1 MQTNKSNAIEVLKQL
16 IAYPTITPQEC
27 GIYAYIKDI
36 LSDFEAL
43 EFEKEGVKNLFLY
56 KDLSAGNAESQN
68 LHSTKGTNVESQ
80 MVQDSKESLTQERD
94 SSDSISTISTK
105 THENTS
111 NFSNAES
118 QNKESQKSHLCFAGH
133 IDVVPPGE
141 GWASEP
147 FTPTIKDGF
156 LYGRGAQDMKA
167 GVAAF
172 VCAIREFVDG
182 LESQNKES
190 QKSHLCFSNAESQNA
205 ESRRS
210 DSSDFINT
218 ESQNLHSTK
227 GANVESIRVQDSKE
241 SLTQERDS
249 SDSISTISTK
259 AHENKSNFSN
269 VESQNAE
276 SRRRDSSDFI
286 NTESQNF
293 NGILS
298 VLLTSDEEGA
308 AIFGTKYTLEC
319 LKERDLLP
327 DFAIVAEPTSVEKFG
342 DMIKVGRRGSING
355 ILKVFGLQG
364 HVAYPKKCLN
374 PVDIIAPHLSKISGH
389 KLDKGSEEFEP
400 SRIVITDIRGGLEVV
415 NVTPN
420 DLKIMFNVR
429 NSTQTSIES
438 VRKYLEYLLAKAP
451 HSLELNQSSKPFL
464 TDKQS
469 LIVQKLVK
477 TLESQNGFAPKL
489 STSGGTSDARY
500 FAEFDV
506 KVVEC
511 GVCNDRIHAINERVR
526 ISEVEMLQKVFLSLL
541 KDFNK
546 GR

>member
-1 MQTNKSNAIEVLKQL
+1 MQTNKSNVIKVLQQL

-27 GIYAYIKDI
+27 GIYAYIKEI

-56 KDLSAGNAESQN
+56 KDLSAGNAESQTHN
-68 LHSTKGTNVESQ
+68 H
-80 MVQDSKESLTQERD
+80 TQIQNATSAVLDYGLPRD
-94 SSDSISTISTK
+94 SSDSISTK
-105 THENTS
+105 THENKS

-118 QNKESQKSHLCFAGH
+118 QNKKSQKPHLCFAGH

-147 FTPTIKDGF
+147 FNPTIKEGF

-172 VCAIREFVDG
+172 VCAIREFVDC
-182 LESQNKES
+182 LESQNL
-190 QKSHLCFSNAESQNA
+190 Q
-205 ESRRS
+205 
-210 DSSDFINT
+210 T
-218 ESQNLHSTK
+218 STK
-227 GANVESIRVQDSKE
+227 GENVESIRAQDSKE

-249 SDSISTISTK
+249 SDSTS
-259 AHENKSNFSN
+259 
-269 VESQNAE
+269 
-276 SRRRDSSDFI
+276 
-286 NTESQNF
+286 SQNF

-319 LKERDLLP
+319 LKEKDLLP

-355 ILKVFGLQG
+355 ILKIFGQQG

-400 SRIVITDIRGGLEVV
+400 SRIVVTDIRGGLEVV

-429 NSTQTSIES
+429 NSTQTSVES
-438 VRKYLEYLLAKAP
+438 VRKYLEHLLAKAP

-469 LIVQKLVK
+469 LIVQKIVK
-477 TLESQNGFAPKL
+477 ALESQNGFAPEL

-500 FAEFDV
+500 FAEFGV

-511 GVCNDRIHAINERVR
+511 GVCNDSIHAINERVR
-526 ISEVEMLQKVFLSLL
+526 MSEVEALQKVFLSLL

-546 GR
+546 GC

>member
-1 MQTNKSNAIEVLKQL
+1 METNQSNVIKVLQQL

-27 GIYAYIKDI
+27 GIYAYIKEI

-56 KDLSAGNAESQN
+56 KDLSAGNAESQTHN
-68 LHSTKGTNVESQ
+68 HTQIQNATSAVLDYGLPR
-80 MVQDSKESLTQERD
+80 DSSDSLAMTQKQD
-94 SSDSISTISTK
+94 SSDSISTK
-105 THENTS
+105 THENKS

-118 QNKESQKSHLCFAGH
+118 QNKKSQKPHLCFAGH

-147 FTPTIKDGF
+147 FNPTIKEGF

-172 VCAIREFVDG
+172 VCAIREFVDC
-182 LESQNKES
+182 LESQNL
-190 QKSHLCFSNAESQNA
+190 Q
-205 ESRRS
+205 
-210 DSSDFINT
+210 T
-218 ESQNLHSTK
+218 STK
-227 GANVESIRVQDSKE
+227 GENVESQRAQDSKE
-241 SLTQERDS
+241 SQKIQIPQSCDS
-249 SDSISTISTK
+249 TS
-259 AHENKSNFSN
+259 
-269 VESQNAE
+269 
-276 SRRRDSSDFI
+276 
-286 NTESQNF
+286 SQNF

-319 LKERDLLP
+319 LKDKDLLP

-355 ILKVFGLQG
+355 ILKIFGQQG

-400 SRIVITDIRGGLEVV
+400 SRIVVTDIRGGLEVV

-429 NSTQTSIES
+429 NSTQTSVES
-438 VRKYLEYLLAKAP
+438 VRKYLEHLLAKAP

-469 LIVQKLVK
+469 LIVQKIVK
-477 TLESQNGFAPKL
+477 ALESQNGFAPEL

-500 FAEFDV
+500 FAEFGV

-511 GVCNDRIHAINERVR
+511 GVCNDSIHAINERVR
-526 ISEVEMLQKVFLSLL
+526 MSEVEALQKVFLSLL

-546 GR
+546 GC

>member
-1 MQTNKSNAIEVLKQL
+1 MQTNKTKSIEVLQQL

-27 GIYAYIKDI
+27 GIYAYIKEI
-36 LSDFEAL
+36 LGDFEAL

-56 KDLSAGNAESQN
+56 KDLSAGNAESQTHN
-68 LHSTKGTNVESQ
+68 HTQIQNATSAVLDYGLPR
-80 MVQDSKESLTQERD
+80 DSSDSLAMTQKQD
-94 SSDSISTISTK
+94 SSDSISTK
-105 THENTS
+105 THENKS
-111 NFSNAES
+111 NFSNAEL
-118 QNKESQKSHLCFAGH
+118 QNKESQKPHLCFAGH

-141 GWASEP
+141 GWESEP
-147 FTPTIKDGF
+147 FNPTIKEGF

-172 VCAIREFVDG
+172 VCAIREFVDC
-182 LESQNKES
+182 LESQNL
-190 QKSHLCFSNAESQNA
+190 Q
-205 ESRRS
+205 
-210 DSSDFINT
+210 T
-218 ESQNLHSTK
+218 STK
-227 GANVESIRVQDSKE
+227 GENVESIRAQDSKE

-249 SDSISTISTK
+249 SDSTS
-259 AHENKSNFSN
+259 
-269 VESQNAE
+269 
-276 SRRRDSSDFI
+276 
-286 NTESQNF
+286 SQNF

-319 LKERDLLP
+319 LKDKDLLP

-355 ILKVFGLQG
+355 ILKIFGQQG

-400 SRIVITDIRGGLEVV
+400 SRIVVTDIRGGLEVV

-429 NSTQTSIES
+429 NSTQTSVES
-438 VRKYLEYLLAKAP
+438 VRKYLEHLLAKAP

-469 LIVQKLVK
+469 LIVQKIVK
-477 TLESQNGFAPKL
+477 ALESQNGFAPEL

-500 FAEFDV
+500 FAEFGV

-511 GVCNDRIHAINERVR
+511 GVCNDSIHAINERVR
-526 ISEVEMLQKVFLSLL
+526 MSEVEALQKVFLSLL

-546 GR
+546 GC

>member
-1 MQTNKSNAIEVLKQL
+1 MQTNKSNVIKVLQQL

-27 GIYAYIKDI
+27 GIYAYIKEI

-56 KDLSAGNAESQN
+56 KDLSAGNAESQTHN
-68 LHSTKGTNVESQ
+68 HTQIQNATSAVLDYGLPR
-80 MVQDSKESLTQERD
+80 DSSDSLAMTQKQD
-94 SSDSISTISTK
+94 SSDSISTK
-105 THENTS
+105 THENKS

-118 QNKESQKSHLCFAGH
+118 QNKKSQKPHLCFAGH

-147 FTPTIKDGF
+147 FNPTIKEGF

-172 VCAIREFVDG
+172 VCAIREFVDC
-182 LESQNKES
+182 LESQNL
-190 QKSHLCFSNAESQNA
+190 Q
-205 ESRRS
+205 
-210 DSSDFINT
+210 T
-218 ESQNLHSTK
+218 STK
-227 GANVESIRVQDSKE
+227 GENVESIRAQDSKE

-249 SDSISTISTK
+249 SDSTS
-259 AHENKSNFSN
+259 
-269 VESQNAE
+269 
-276 SRRRDSSDFI
+276 
-286 NTESQNF
+286 SQNF

-319 LKERDLLP
+319 LKDKDLLP

-355 ILKVFGLQG
+355 ILKIFGQQG

-400 SRIVITDIRGGLEVV
+400 SRIVVTDIRGGLEVV

-429 NSTQTSIES
+429 NSTQTSMES
-438 VRKYLEYLLAKAP
+438 VRKYLEHLLAKAP

-469 LIVQKLVK
+469 LIVQKIVK
-477 TLESQNGFAPKL
+477 ALESQNGFAPEL

-500 FAEFDV
+500 FAEFGV

-511 GVCNDRIHAINERVR
+511 GVCNDSIHAINERVR
-526 ISEVEMLQKVFLSLL
+526 MSEVEALQKVFLSLL

-546 GR
+546 GC

>member
-1 MQTNKSNAIEVLKQL
+1 METNQSNVIKVLQQL

-27 GIYAYIKDI
+27 GIYAYIKEI

-56 KDLSAGNAESQN
+56 KDLSAGNAESQTHN
-68 LHSTKGTNVESQ
+68 HTQIQNATSAVLDYGLPR
-80 MVQDSKESLTQERD
+80 DSSDSLAMTQKQD
-94 SSDSISTISTK
+94 SSDSISTK
-105 THENTS
+105 THENKS

-118 QNKESQKSHLCFAGH
+118 QNKKSQKPHLCFAGH

-147 FTPTIKDGF
+147 FNPTIKEGF

-172 VCAIREFVDG
+172 VCAIREFVDC
-182 LESQNKES
+182 LESQNL
-190 QKSHLCFSNAESQNA
+190 Q
-205 ESRRS
+205 
-210 DSSDFINT
+210 T
-218 ESQNLHSTK
+218 STK
-227 GANVESIRVQDSKE
+227 GENVESIRAQDSKE

-249 SDSISTISTK
+249 SDSTS
-259 AHENKSNFSN
+259 
-269 VESQNAE
+269 
-276 SRRRDSSDFI
+276 
-286 NTESQNF
+286 SQNF

-319 LKERDLLP
+319 LKDKDLLP

-355 ILKVFGLQG
+355 ILKIFGQQG

-400 SRIVITDIRGGLEVV
+400 SRIVVTDIRGGLEVV

-429 NSTQTSIES
+429 NSTQTSVES
-438 VRKYLEYLLAKAP
+438 VRKYLEHLLAKAP

-469 LIVQKLVK
+469 LIVQKIVK
-477 TLESQNGFAPKL
+477 ALESQNGFAPEL

-500 FAEFDV
+500 FAEFGV

-511 GVCNDRIHAINERVR
+511 GVCNDSIHAINERVR
-526 ISEVEMLQKVFLSLL
+526 MSEVEALQKVFLSLL

-546 GR
+546 GC

>member
-1 MQTNKSNAIEVLKQL
+1 MQTNKTKSIEVLQQL

-27 GIYAYIKDI
+27 GIYAYIKEI

-56 KDLSAGNAESQN
+56 KDLSAGNAESQTHN
-68 LHSTKGTNVESQ
+68 HTQIQNATSAVLDYGLPR
-80 MVQDSKESLTQERD
+80 DSSDSLAMTQKQD
-94 SSDSISTISTK
+94 SSDSISTK
-105 THENTS
+105 THENKS

-118 QNKESQKSHLCFAGH
+118 QNKKSQKPHLCFAGH

-147 FTPTIKDGF
+147 FNPTIKEGF

-172 VCAIREFVDG
+172 VCAIREFVDC
-182 LESQNKES
+182 LESQNL
-190 QKSHLCFSNAESQNA
+190 Q
-205 ESRRS
+205 
-210 DSSDFINT
+210 I
-218 ESQNLHSTK
+218 STK
-227 GANVESIRVQDSKE
+227 GENVESIRAQDSKE

-249 SDSISTISTK
+249 SDSTS
-259 AHENKSNFSN
+259 
-269 VESQNAE
+269 
-276 SRRRDSSDFI
+276 
-286 NTESQNF
+286 SQNF

-319 LKERDLLP
+319 LKDKDLLP

-355 ILKVFGLQG
+355 ILKIFGQQG

-400 SRIVITDIRGGLEVV
+400 SRIVVTDIRGGLEVV

-429 NSTQTSIES
+429 NSTQTSVES
-438 VRKYLEYLLAKAP
+438 VRKYLEHLLAKAP

-469 LIVQKLVK
+469 LIVQKIVK
-477 TLESQNGFAPKL
+477 ALESQNGFAPEL

-500 FAEFDV
+500 FAEFGV

-511 GVCNDRIHAINERVR
+511 GVCNDSIHAINERVR
-526 ISEVEMLQKVFLSLL
+526 MSEVEALQKVFLSLL

-546 GR
+546 GC

>member
-1 MQTNKSNAIEVLKQL
+1 MDCA
-16 IAYPTITPQEC
+16 P
-27 GIYAYIKDI
+27 
-36 LSDFEAL
+36 
-43 EFEKEGVKNLFLY
+43 
-56 KDLSAGNAESQN
+56 
-68 LHSTKGTNVESQ
+68 
-80 MVQDSKESLTQERD
+80 RD
-94 SSDSISTISTK
+94 SSDSISTK
-105 THENTS
+105 THENKS

-118 QNKESQKSHLCFAGH
+118 QNKKSQKPHLCFAGH

-147 FTPTIKDGF
+147 FNPTIKEGF

-172 VCAIREFVDG
+172 VCAIREFVDC
-182 LESQNKES
+182 LESQNLQTSTKGENVESQRAQDSKES
-190 QKSHLCFSNAESQNA
+190 QKIQIPQSCDSTNVKSQNCSHTKSQNA
-205 ESRRS
+205 TSAVL
-210 DSSDFINT
+210 DYG
-218 ESQNLHSTK
+218 LP
-227 GANVESIRVQDSKE
+227 QDSKE
-241 SLTQERDS
+241 SLAMTQERDS
-249 SDSISTISTK
+249 SDSTS
-259 AHENKSNFSN
+259 
-269 VESQNAE
+269 
-276 SRRRDSSDFI
+276 
-286 NTESQNF
+286 SQNF

-319 LKERDLLP
+319 LKDKDLLP

-355 ILKVFGLQG
+355 ILKIFGQQG

-400 SRIVITDIRGGLEVV
+400 SRIVVTDIRGGLEVV

-429 NSTQTSIES
+429 NSTQTSVES
-438 VRKYLEYLLAKAP
+438 VRKYLEHLLAKAP

-469 LIVQKLVK
+469 LIVQKIVK
-477 TLESQNGFAPKL
+477 ALESQNGFAPEL

-500 FAEFDV
+500 FAEFGV

-511 GVCNDRIHAINERVR
+511 GVCNDSIHAINERVR
-526 ISEVEMLQKVFLSLL
+526 MSEVEALQKVFLSLL

-546 GR
+546 GC

>member
-1 MQTNKSNAIEVLKQL
+1 MQTNKTKSIEVLQQL

-27 GIYAYIKDI
+27 GIYAYIKEI

-56 KDLSAGNAESQN
+56 KDLSAGNAESQTHN
-68 LHSTKGTNVESQ
+68 HTQTQNATSAVLDYGLPR
-80 MVQDSKESLTQERD
+80 DSSESLAMTQERD
-94 SSDSISTISTK
+94 SSDSINTK
-105 THENTS
+105 AHENKRS

-118 QNKESQKSHLCFAGH
+118 QNKKSQKPHLCFAGH

-147 FTPTIKDGF
+147 FSPTIKEGF

-172 VCAIREFVDG
+172 VCAIREFVDC
-182 LESQNKES
+182 LESQNL
-190 QKSHLCFSNAESQNA
+190 Q
-205 ESRRS
+205 
-210 DSSDFINT
+210 T
-218 ESQNLHSTK
+218 STK
-227 GANVESIRVQDSKE
+227 GANVESQRVQDSSDSINAESQNCNHTQTQNATSKVSNYGLPRDSSE
-241 SLTQERDS
+241 SLAMTQKQDSSDSVNAESKKPQSTRDS
-249 SDSISTISTK
+249 SDST
-259 AHENKSNFSN
+259 
-269 VESQNAE
+269 NA
-276 SRRRDSSDFI
+276 
-286 NTESQNF
+286 QNF

-355 ILKVFGLQG
+355 ILKIFGQQG

-400 SRIVITDIRGGLEVV
+400 SRIVVTDIRGGLEVV

-429 NSTQTSIES
+429 NSTQTSVES
-438 VRKYLEYLLAKAP
+438 VRKYLEHLLAKAP

-469 LIVQKLVK
+469 LLVQKIVK
-477 TLESQNGFAPKL
+477 TLESQNGFAPEL

-500 FAEFDV
+500 FAEFGV

-511 GVCNDRIHAINERVR
+511 GVCNDSIHAINERVR
-526 ISEVEMLQKVFLSLL
+526 MSEVEALQNTFAVLL
-541 KDFNK
+541 AQWNL
-546 GR
+546 

>member
-1 MQTNKSNAIEVLKQL
+1 METNKSNVIKVLQQL

-27 GIYAYIKDI
+27 GIYAYIKAI

-56 KDLSAGNAESQN
+56 KDLSAGNAESQTHN
-68 LHSTKGTNVESQ
+68 HTQIQNATSAVLDYGLPR
-80 MVQDSKESLTQERD
+80 DSSDSLAMTQKQD
-94 SSDSISTISTK
+94 SSDSISTK
-105 THENTS
+105 THENKS
-111 NFSNAES
+111 NFSNAEL
-118 QNKESQKSHLCFAGH
+118 QNKESQKPHLCFAGH

-147 FTPTIKDGF
+147 FNPTIKEGF

-172 VCAIREFVDG
+172 VCAIREFVDC
-182 LESQNKES
+182 LESQNL
-190 QKSHLCFSNAESQNA
+190 Q
-205 ESRRS
+205 
-210 DSSDFINT
+210 T
-218 ESQNLHSTK
+218 STK
-227 GANVESIRVQDSKE
+227 GENVESQRAQDSKE

-249 SDSISTISTK
+249 SDSTS
-259 AHENKSNFSN
+259 
-269 VESQNAE
+269 
-276 SRRRDSSDFI
+276 
-286 NTESQNF
+286 SQNF

-319 LKERDLLP
+319 LKDKDLLP

-355 ILKVFGLQG
+355 ILKIFGQQG

-400 SRIVITDIRGGLEVV
+400 SRIVVTDIRGGLEVV

-429 NSTQTSIES
+429 NSTQTSVES
-438 VRKYLEYLLAKAP
+438 VRKYLEHLLAKAP

-469 LIVQKLVK
+469 LIVQKIVK
-477 TLESQNGFAPKL
+477 ALESQNGFAPEL

-500 FAEFDV
+500 FAEFGV

-511 GVCNDRIHAINERVR
+511 GVCNDSIHAINERVR
-526 ISEVEMLQKVFLSLL
+526 MSEVEALQKVFLSLL

-546 GR
+546 GC

>member
-1 MQTNKSNAIEVLKQL
+1 MQTNKSNVIKVLQQL

-27 GIYAYIKDI
+27 GIYAYIKEI

-56 KDLSAGNAESQN
+56 KDLSAGNAESQTHN
-68 LHSTKGTNVESQ
+68 HTQIQNATSAVLDYGLPR
-80 MVQDSKESLTQERD
+80 DSSESLAMTQKRD
-94 SSDSISTISTK
+94 SSDSISTK
-105 THENTS
+105 AHENKS

-118 QNKESQKSHLCFAGH
+118 QNKKSQKPHLCFAGH

-147 FTPTIKDGF
+147 FNPTIKEGF

-172 VCAIREFVDG
+172 VCAIREFVDC
-182 LESQNKES
+182 LESQNL
-190 QKSHLCFSNAESQNA
+190 Q
-205 ESRRS
+205 
-210 DSSDFINT
+210 T
-218 ESQNLHSTK
+218 STK
-227 GANVESIRVQDSKE
+227 GANVESQRVQDSKE
-241 SLTQERDS
+241 SQKVQIPQSCDS
-249 SDSISTISTK
+249 TS
-259 AHENKSNFSN
+259 
-269 VESQNAE
+269 
-276 SRRRDSSDFI
+276 
-286 NTESQNF
+286 SQNF

-319 LKERDLLP
+319 LKDKDLLP
-327 DFAIVAEPTSVEKFG
+327 DFAIVAEPTSVERFG

-355 ILKVFGLQG
+355 ILKIFGQQG

-400 SRIVITDIRGGLEVV
+400 SRIVVTDIRGGLEVV

-438 VRKYLEYLLAKAP
+438 VRKYLEHLLAKAP

-469 LIVQKLVK
+469 LIVQKIVK
-477 TLESQNGFAPKL
+477 ALESQNGFAPEL

-500 FAEFDV
+500 FAEFGV

-511 GVCNDRIHAINERVR
+511 GVCNDSIHAINERVR
-526 ISEVEMLQKVFLSLL
+526 MSEVEALQNTFAVLL
-541 KDFNK
+541 AQWNL
-546 GR
+546 

>member
-1 MQTNKSNAIEVLKQL
+1 MQTNKTKSIEVLQQL

-27 GIYAYIKDI
+27 GIYAYIKAI

-56 KDLSAGNAESQN
+56 KDLSAGNAESQTHN
-68 LHSTKGTNVESQ
+68 HTQIQNATSAVLDYGLPR
-80 MVQDSKESLTQERD
+80 DSSDSLAMTQKQD
-94 SSDSISTISTK
+94 SSDSISTK
-105 THENTS
+105 THENKS

-118 QNKESQKSHLCFAGH
+118 QNKKSQKPHLCFAGH

-147 FTPTIKDGF
+147 FNPTIKEGF

-172 VCAIREFVDG
+172 VCAIREFVDC
-182 LESQNKES
+182 LESQNL
-190 QKSHLCFSNAESQNA
+190 Q
-205 ESRRS
+205 
-210 DSSDFINT
+210 T
-218 ESQNLHSTK
+218 STK
-227 GANVESIRVQDSKE
+227 GENVESIRAQDSKE
-241 SLTQERDS
+241 SQKIQIPQSCDS
-249 SDSISTISTK
+249 TS
-259 AHENKSNFSN
+259 
-269 VESQNAE
+269 
-276 SRRRDSSDFI
+276 
-286 NTESQNF
+286 SQNF

-319 LKERDLLP
+319 LKDKDLLP

-355 ILKVFGLQG
+355 ILKIFGQQG

-400 SRIVITDIRGGLEVV
+400 SRIVVTDIRGGLEVV

-429 NSTQTSIES
+429 NSTQTSVES
-438 VRKYLEYLLAKAP
+438 VRKYLEHLLAKAP

-469 LIVQKLVK
+469 LIVQKIVK
-477 TLESQNGFAPKL
+477 ALESQNGFAPEL

-500 FAEFDV
+500 FAEFGV

-511 GVCNDRIHAINERVR
+511 GVCNDSIHAINERVR
-526 ISEVEMLQKVFLSLL
+526 MSEVEALQKVFLSLL

-546 GR
+546 GC

>member
-1 MQTNKSNAIEVLKQL
+1 MQTNKSNVIKVLQQL

-27 GIYAYIKDI
+27 GIYAYIKEI

-56 KDLSAGNAESQN
+56 KDLSAGNAESQTHN
-68 LHSTKGTNVESQ
+68 HTQIQNATSAVLDYGLPR
-80 MVQDSKESLTQERD
+80 DSSDSLAMTQKQD
-94 SSDSISTISTK
+94 SSDSISTK
-105 THENTS
+105 THENKS

-118 QNKESQKSHLCFAGH
+118 QNKKSQKPHLCFAGH

-147 FTPTIKDGF
+147 FNPTIKEGF

-172 VCAIREFVDG
+172 VCAIREFVDC
-182 LESQNKES
+182 LESQNL
-190 QKSHLCFSNAESQNA
+190 Q
-205 ESRRS
+205 
-210 DSSDFINT
+210 T
-218 ESQNLHSTK
+218 STK
-227 GANVESIRVQDSKE
+227 GENVESIRAQDSKE
-241 SLTQERDS
+241 SLMQERDS
-249 SDSISTISTK
+249 SDSTS
-259 AHENKSNFSN
+259 
-269 VESQNAE
+269 
-276 SRRRDSSDFI
+276 
-286 NTESQNF
+286 SQNF

-319 LKERDLLP
+319 LKDKDLLP

-355 ILKVFGLQG
+355 ILKIFGQQG

-400 SRIVITDIRGGLEVV
+400 SRIVVTDIRGGLEVV

-429 NSTQTSIES
+429 NSTQTSVES
-438 VRKYLEYLLAKAP
+438 VRKYLEHLLAKAP

-469 LIVQKLVK
+469 LIVQKIVK
-477 TLESQNGFAPKL
+477 ALESQNGFAPEL

-500 FAEFDV
+500 FAEFGV

-511 GVCNDRIHAINERVR
+511 GVCNDSIHAINERVR
-526 ISEVEMLQKVFLSLL
+526 MSEVEALQKVFLSLL

-546 GR
+546 GC

>member
-1 MQTNKSNAIEVLKQL
+1 MQTNKSNVIKVLQQL

-27 GIYAYIKDI
+27 GIYAYIKEI

-56 KDLSAGNAESQN
+56 KDLSAGNAESQTHN
-68 LHSTKGTNVESQ
+68 HTQIQNATSAVLDYGLPR
-80 MVQDSKESLTQERD
+80 DSSDSLAMTQKQD
-94 SSDSISTISTK
+94 SSDSISTK
-105 THENTS
+105 THENKS

-118 QNKESQKSHLCFAGH
+118 QNKKSQKPHLCFAGH

-147 FTPTIKDGF
+147 FNPTIKEGF

-172 VCAIREFVDG
+172 VCAIREFVDC
-182 LESQNKES
+182 LESQNL
-190 QKSHLCFSNAESQNA
+190 Q
-205 ESRRS
+205 
-210 DSSDFINT
+210 T
-218 ESQNLHSTK
+218 STK
-227 GANVESIRVQDSKE
+227 GENVESIRAQDSKE

-249 SDSISTISTK
+249 SDSTS
-259 AHENKSNFSN
+259 
-269 VESQNAE
+269 
-276 SRRRDSSDFI
+276 
-286 NTESQNF
+286 SQNF

-319 LKERDLLP
+319 LKEKDLLP

-355 ILKVFGLQG
+355 ILKIFGQQG

-400 SRIVITDIRGGLEVV
+400 SRIVVTDIRGGLEVV

-429 NSTQTSIES
+429 NSTQTSVES
-438 VRKYLEYLLAKAP
+438 VRKYLEHLLAKAP

-469 LIVQKLVK
+469 LIVQKMVK
-477 TLESQNGFAPKL
+477 ALESQNGFAPEL

-500 FAEFDV
+500 FAEFGV

-511 GVCNDRIHAINERVR
+511 GVCNDSIHAINERVR
-526 ISEVEMLQKVFLSLL
+526 MSEVEALQKVFLSLL

-546 GR
+546 GC